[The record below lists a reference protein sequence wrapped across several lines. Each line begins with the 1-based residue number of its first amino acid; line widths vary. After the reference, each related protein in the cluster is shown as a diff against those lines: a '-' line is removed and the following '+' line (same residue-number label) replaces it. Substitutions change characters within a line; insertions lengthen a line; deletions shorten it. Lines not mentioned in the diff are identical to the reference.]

1 MRPTR
6 AENVSIRDSRGNAR
20 KPISDLSLR
29 PSILPFRRPEIA
41 LDPRSRRLLQIA
53 FAAWLVSVLLTVL
66 LATMAMV
73 AASGLPWRGFALI
86 WIPMLVAILAAILT
100 SNVAKRRANAHWI
113 GDGRQATAMLFA
125 ARGQCPACAAWM
137 LTTPPDADGL
147 TTCPKCAA
155 AWKVGNEGGCPGCG
169 YDMSQVPATAGPLAI
184 CPECA
189 TLSAANLA
197 SDRPA

>member
-1 MRPTR
+1 MQSAGANNPGITDHRHKKCGT
-6 AENVSIRDSRGNAR
+6 IRELRTA
-20 KPISDLSLR
+20 PHFFWFLR
-29 PSILPFRRPEIA
+29 PDVPLTRETLVRVRTTFTLWCGIFAILVFLMASATRPFMSWIGRTPNWLDVVLLIA
-41 LDPRSRRLLQIA
+41 FGLSVIGFFVARGIASKHWQRTGRSRA
-53 FAAWLVSVLLTVL
+53 
-66 LATMAMV
+66 
-73 AASGLPWRGFALI
+73 
-86 WIPMLVAILAAILT
+86 
-100 SNVAKRRANAHWI
+100 
-113 GDGRQATAMLFA
+113 AMLFA